1 MLLLRHASAGEKLGS
16 PSLDRVRPLDAAG
29 RAAARDLP
37 AALAGF
43 AIARILTSSHRRCLE
58 SVRQLAEARGLPV
71 ERREELAPDA
81 SLGDT
86 KALLEE
92 LPDCAL
98 VCTHREVIERLFDGD
113 IECEKGGAWV
123 VERRGSRL
131 VPATYLA
138 PTAVAPRRG
147 YAVAGINRRIS

>member
-92 LPDCAL
+92 LP

-138 PTAVAPRRG
+138 PPAAAPRRG